1 MGTSQQYNLNDHAI
15 YRLMRV
21 AEKAFYDFTPKE
33 IQTNVLSSKW
43 TKMPRQNKC
52 YEAIPK
58 SNELTGNSYGYE
70 ASIFNEGVLS
80 MYLPIDI
87 DGRKYTDYV
96 DLRNSYSLFDNSGR
110 VDQRVGHFQDGKYS
124 MFITDGKNKNTVS
137 MDVEAGNLT
146 SANYGHGGSSNVY
159 WAKLEFSS
167 MKEMN
172 NGCSLGELFTI
183 DVLNP
188 PKNESSRASIGT
200 AFNINYETEDI
211 INDILETNDIPY
223 TKTNTA
229 NKYYDSI
236 NLTGLDSYTACS
248 FTASFKNRKMVING
262 SDIKLVNNTEN
273 IDYTNIVLDE
283 DSDNSLIDISRDISL
298 YDFYNTVTVY
308 GDNVKYTCRDYK
320 SVKKVGAI
328 ELEETDLSIV
338 SEDGAKTRARKLLDL
353 HSKTS
358 NAISFKT
365 SYDNIPYLK
374 PGQIIQLDYSSEN
387 IPKGHYIVLSI
398 DYHLLNWW
406 LKIRK
411 LMLI

>member
-1 MGTSQQYNLNDHAI
+1 
-15 YRLMRV
+15 
-21 AEKAFYDFTPKE
+21 
-33 IQTNVLSSKW
+33 
-43 TKMPRQNKC
+43 
-52 YEAIPK
+52 
-58 SNELTGNSYGYE
+58 
-70 ASIFNEGVLS
+70 
-80 MYLPIDI
+80 
-87 DGRKYTDYV
+87 
-96 DLRNSYSLFDNSGR
+96 
-110 VDQRVGHFQDGKYS
+110 
-124 MFITDGKNKNTVS
+124 
-137 MDVEAGNLT
+137 MDVEAGNLS
-146 SANYGHGGSSNVY
+146 SANYGHGGSNNVY
-159 WAKLEFSS
+159 WATLEFSS

-188 PKNESSRASIGT
+188 PENESSRASIGT

-223 TKTNTA
+223 TKTNTT

-398 DYHLLNWW
+398 DYHLGEMIKVMVGHYNKNLTNRVAELVVENKKINANLRSDRYEAVVRPALMYETIDLNPTQ
-406 LKIRK
+406 LMAKYTTQTITSENNFLGFDQLLGFDTNLGFVGTTISTIEYRK
-411 LMLI
+411 DLR